1 MGLLL
6 PNTLRAR
13 IQKAK
18 TPLRATVIRRGEPAG
33 VERKG
38 PLRVTFHPAGGA
50 RRRRRMT
57 WGWLSAV
64 LVRHSRLICPSPLAL
79 TVHRAFRCPECT
91 ERGVRGR
98 PGRTCRVLKGRF
110 LPGRTRRVLKGRRPH
125 LAENPP
131 MMGADKV
138 GVFSFGLF
146 IGAPWLPVLPPP
158 EGATELAQQ
167 PRVPPVTYRF

>member
-1 MGLLL
+1 MRETHNNNNL
-6 PNTLRAR
+6 
-13 IQKAK
+13 
-18 TPLRATVIRRGEPAG
+18 PLRATVIRRGEPAG

-91 ERGVRGR
+91 EREVRGR
-98 PGRTCRVLKGRF
+98 PGRTRRGLKGRW
-110 LPGRTRRVLKGRRPH
+110 LPARDWRVLKGRRPH
-125 LAENPP
+125 PVQSPP
-131 MMGADKV
+131 LQG
-138 GVFSFGLF
+138 GGQGGRFSIRTNKFW
-146 IGAPWLPVLPPP
+146 APWLPVLRIP
-158 EGATELAQQ
+158 EGATKLAQQ
-167 PRVPPVTYRF
+167 PRVPPATYRF